1 MRQPTPHYASTGEIV
16 THKNHLA
23 HNNFSVRG
31 LRSHPTTLWNSE
43 SFNSHIILLRNRP
56 QRGSFNFVIR
66 SRDWTLHPHPRPE
79 SCLRV
84 RPLGQPTRL
93 RSASVK
99 LGARLPKQA
108 PLPTCTLGNS
118 LAGPPALSQHGI
130 VVLVC
135 EHFRAHVYY
144 HVCVSQYVRVALAR
158 GRIRSVARQIHA
170 RGATKEASSWRET
183 RRYRSC
189 WTSERPCVTA
199 R

>member
-1 MRQPTPHYASTGEIV
+1 M
-16 THKNHLA
+16 
-23 HNNFSVRG
+23 
-31 LRSHPTTLWNSE
+31 LW
-43 SFNSHIILLRNRP
+43 NRP

-118 LAGPPALSQHGI
+118 LAGPPMLSQHGI

-135 EHFRAHVYY
+135 EHFRVHVYY
-144 HVCVSQYVRVALAR
+144 HVCVSQYVRVALER
-158 GRIRSVARQIHA
+158 GRIRSVARQILWRGIATQA
-170 RGATKEASSWRET
+170 RGATKEANSWSET
-183 RRYRSC
+183 RRYGSFR
-189 WTSERPCVTA
+189 TSERPCVTA